1 MRAERRLLVPVED
14 VPGTPAAVD
23 AAAQLARAVGG
34 TLTLLAVAPLAA
46 PPAPYAADPRI
57 GTAAQP
63 FAQQDQ
69 LDRTAQER
77 LDELVAQ
84 VGDGIEVRGV
94 LGRGTAGP
102 VTVEQSETG
111 EFDLVV
117 VPWPDRGALGHLLHD
132 HTAVHVL
139 DHARLPV
146 LVVPVP

>member
-1 MRAERRLLVPVED
+1 MRAEQHLLVPVED
-14 VPGTPAAVD
+14 VPGTPAAID

-34 TLTLLAVAPLAA
+34 TLTLLAVAPLAV
-46 PPAPYAADPRI
+46 PPVPFRGDPRI
-57 GTAAQP
+57 GTAP
-63 FAQQDQ
+63 VPLAQQDQ
-69 LDRTAQER
+69 LDRIAQDR

-84 VGDGIEVRGV
+84 VGDGLEVRGV
-94 LGRGTAGP
+94 LARGTAGAA
-102 VTVEQSETG
+102 TVEQSETG

-117 VPWPDRGALGHLLHD
+117 IPWPERGALGHLLHD